1 MVRRGAGPGDDPG
14 RRRGMTMRSASP
26 PALGEGLV
34 LDREDAVL
42 LDLDA
47 ANDAGP
53 AGLVGE
59 LGVVAARRNP
69 NDAQPFVVIDGSV
82 GIVRTLIGAPRV
94 LPRPRE
100 LQVGPGRGGEIP
112 EANAF
117 APAVGRPAR
126 ARQPR
131 R

>member
-1 MVRRGAGPGDDPG
+1 MVRRGACPGNDPG
-14 RRRGMTMRSASP
+14 RRPGMTIRSASP
-26 PALGEGLV
+26 PALGQVLV

-69 NDAQPFVVIDGSV
+69 NDAQPFVVLDGSV
-82 GIVRTLIGAPRV
+82 GIVRTLIGAPGV
-94 LPRPRE
+94 LPGRRE
-100 LQVGPGRGGEIP
+100 LPAGRGRGGGVA
-112 EANAF
+112 EAHAF
-117 APAVGRPAR
+117 ARAVC
-126 ARQPR
+126 RQP
-131 R
+131 